1 MHFGLLG
8 WQISHSYS
16 PKIHS
21 LLGSYPYSLFDVPPD
36 QLGAFLRSNSFDG
49 LNVTIPYKK
58 SVIPFLTKL
67 TPEAQMLG
75 AVNTIIRRGDVL
87 IGHNTDYFG
96 FQSMIQQVG
105 LSVEGKKVI
114 VLGSGGASN
123 TVTQVL
129 YQLGAIVYVIS
140 RSGIYNYQNLHL
152 HQDASIIVNTTPV
165 GMYPSVGVS
174 PVDLDLFSSLEAVL
188 DVVYN
193 PSRTKLLIDAESR
206 GLITS
211 NGLWMLVAQAK
222 ESSEWFSGA
231 KLPLSSIPDIY
242 QKLQKEMEN
251 IILIGMPGCGK
262 TTTGMHLSSIL
273 GRQLIDLDAE
283 VVSMAGCSIPEIF
296 ATRGEPAFRELE
308 TAVLGK
314 YGKESGLIIA
324 TGGGSVIRSVNYDH
338 LHQNGRLF
346 WLTRDLHKLPTDGR
360 PLSQSGSLNAMS
372 NIRKPLYESFADHI
386 ISNDGAIEE
395 TVASIAAFYV

>member
-21 LLGSYPYSLFDVPPD
+21 LLGSYPYSLFDIPPD

-96 FQSMIQQVG
+96 FQSMVQQVG

-129 YQLGAIVYVIS
+129 CQLGAIVYVIS
-140 RSGIYNYQNLHL
+140 RSGVYNYRNLHL

-165 GMYPSVGVS
+165 GMYPNVGVS

-193 PSRTKLLIDAESR
+193 PSRTD
-206 GLITS
+206 
-211 NGLWMLVAQAK
+211 LWVKIKGNKFFVPA
-222 ESSEWFSGA
+222 
-231 KLPLSSIPDIY
+231 
-242 QKLQKEMEN
+242 
-251 IILIGMPGCGK
+251 GK
-262 TTTGMHLSSIL
+262 TVDI
-273 GRQLIDLDAE
+273 
-283 VVSMAGCSIPEIF
+283 
-296 ATRGEPAFRELE
+296 E
-308 TAVLGK
+308 TF
-314 YGKESGLIIA
+314 
-324 TGGGSVIRSVNYDH
+324 N
-338 LHQNGRLF
+338 
-346 WLTRDLHKLPTDGR
+346 
-360 PLSQSGSLNAMS
+360 
-372 NIRKPLYESFADHI
+372 
-386 ISNDGAIEE
+386 
-395 TVASIAAFYV
+395 